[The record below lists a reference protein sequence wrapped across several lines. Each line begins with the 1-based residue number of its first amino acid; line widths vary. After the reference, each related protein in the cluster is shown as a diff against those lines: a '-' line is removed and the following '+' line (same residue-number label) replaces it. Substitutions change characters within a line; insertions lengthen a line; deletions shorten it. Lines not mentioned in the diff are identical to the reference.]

1 MKRPSALFVYGAIG
15 LLAIAILEVGW
26 LLSEAGG
33 GTSTPRK
40 MPSPKNGGPIESALC
55 GPLAKPMPP
64 PPVNSPF
71 GVHLYA
77 STPLGVVYPLP
88 AMQIVQQLGVAET
101 AAKGAPTQSSPP
113 LEPETTNDT
122 ALDDVQSV
130 SMILEEYRRAFGAMP
145 VGELNDEIVRRLQG
159 ENPKGIA
166 VLPKTHPAINA
177 QGELLDRWGTPYRFH
192 PESAWDMTVR
202 SAGPDKAMWTQD
214 DILTARLEGY
224 ELTARY

>member
-1 MKRPSALFVYGAIG
+1 MKKPSALFIYGAAG
-15 LLAIAILEVGW
+15 LLLIAILEMGW
-26 LLSEAGG
+26 WFSGG
-33 GTSTPRK
+33 GGVGEAPLK
-40 MPSPKNGGPIESALC
+40 MPVSKNKGPIESALC
-55 GPLAKPMPP
+55 GPFAKPLPP
-64 PPVNSPF
+64 PPVDSPF

-88 AMQIVQQLGVAET
+88 AMEIVQQLGVPDR
-101 AAKGAPTQSSPP
+101 GAQGIRSADAPSS
-113 LEPETTNDT
+113 EVATNET

-166 VLPKTHPAINA
+166 VLPKSHPAISA
-177 QGELLDRWGTPYRFH
+177 GGELLDRWGTPYRFH

-202 SAGPDKAMWTQD
+202 SAGPDRKMWTND
-214 DILTARLEGY
+214 DILTDRLEGF
-224 ELTARY
+224 EFVARY